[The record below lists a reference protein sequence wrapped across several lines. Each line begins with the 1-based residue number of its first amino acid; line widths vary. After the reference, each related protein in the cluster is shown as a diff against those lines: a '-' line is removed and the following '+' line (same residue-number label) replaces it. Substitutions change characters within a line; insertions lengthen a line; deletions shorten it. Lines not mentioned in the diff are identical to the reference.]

1 MTQEERNM
9 EVVRSAIQAL
19 NDRDVERF
27 FSYHTDATTSHEVFF
42 PEPLG
47 REEFEAFLRDWLEA
61 YPDASIRTQ
70 NMVAMG
76 NKVCVENLLSGTFK
90 KDLRGQKAT
99 GRSYQVREAVFFDL
113 QNDKIKAARIYLDQ
127 KSIQEQLGTR

>member
-27 FSYHTDATTSHEVFF
+27 FSYHTDDTTSHEVFF

-47 REEFEAFLRDWLEA
+47 RREFEAFLRDWLAA
-61 YPDASIRTQ
+61 YPDASIKTQ
-70 NMVAMG
+70 NMVVMG
-76 NKVCVENLLSGTFK
+76 NKVCVENLLSGTFT

-99 GRSYQVREAVFFDL
+99 
-113 QNDKIKAARIYLDQ
+113 
-127 KSIQEQLGTR
+127 